1 MIVSNQALDSEGTD
15 RAVNIS
21 FLFDFRFCSKM
32 LLGGSLTVR
41 RQTLRPQSIFFEIKK
56 LSGHVKVKHFKASLE
71 RTSLY

>member
-1 MIVSNQALDSEGTD
+1 MTVSNQALDNEGRD

-41 RQTLRPQSIFFEIKK
+41 RQILRPRSIFFKIKK
-56 LSGHVKVKHFKASLE
+56 LSGHVKVKHFETSLE
-71 RTSLY
+71 RTSF

>member
-1 MIVSNQALDSEGTD
+1 MTVSNQALDNEGSD

-41 RQTLRPQSIFFEIKK
+41 RQTLRPQSIFFQIKK
-56 LSGHVKVKHFKASLE
+56 LSDHVKVKHCKIALE
-71 RTSLY
+71 RTSL